1 MSFDL
6 VVTHK
11 NLRICSNFA
20 KWKHRIKIKKHTC
33 RIKSRFSEWTV
44 DAVEQNYLTF
54 WNSLRTVC
62 RFEDALTY
70 KNIDIHVECSEE
82 ICANE
87 NNWKCGAHS
96 EFCLNSLCQIS
107 WDWKL
112 KLLRIFTFSI
122 FVCRVWWWF
131 LFYSVSYMRMAPCP
145 MSRQWTIKTT
155 DRRVIF
161 TQLLSESLG
170 SRTLRLNHSSLLFHQ
185 ILVPDQ

>member
-145 MSRQWTIKTT
+145 MSSRQWTIKTT

-161 TQLLSESLG
+161 TQLLSES
-170 SRTLRLNHSSLLFHQ
+170 
-185 ILVPDQ
+185 